1 MKEID
6 PFINAYQVFR
16 NSVDSKTDG
25 KLPAVDD
32 LVWCMLAGVP
42 VVPADEDD
50 SDYGAIKAVAQR
62 VAILKA
68 VFVETNSEKPDE
80 FLDKGLTVY
89 DEAADAAKRLLR
101 DSKSNKR

>member
-1 MKEID
+1 MKEVD

-16 NSVDSKTDG
+16 NSIDSKTEG
-25 KLPAVDD
+25 RLPAVDD

-42 VVPADEDD
+42 VVPADGDESED
-50 SDYGAIKAVAQR
+50 SAIKAVAQR

-68 VFVETNSEKPDE
+68 VFVETNFEKSDE
-80 FLDKGLTVY
+80 FLDKGLMVY
-89 DEAADAAKRLLR
+89 DEAADAAKRLLK